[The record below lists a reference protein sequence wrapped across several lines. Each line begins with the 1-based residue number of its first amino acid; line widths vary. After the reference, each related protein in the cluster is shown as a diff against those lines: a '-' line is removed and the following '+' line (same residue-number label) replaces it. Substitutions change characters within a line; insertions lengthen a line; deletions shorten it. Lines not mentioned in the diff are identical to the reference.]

1 MKNTFFALLIILS
14 TLTIQAQVVNLE
26 AEGNLESLNPIGC
39 LNLNQVSNSNN
50 PADIYIG
57 MSECI
62 KNGKY
67 ENAAKLFAIAGAYA
81 TYDMKRVKDKSA
93 HQAMIVLQ
101 MNTLGEINEDIKEL
115 LLQEIEKIQNDTE
128 LLSQLCSEIRAIGM
142 PTYYP
147 KYMIQHGMGA
157 FSDNQGD
164 GLVEDFNETEAWEKA
179 LGTYLHCTD

>member
-1 MKNTFFALLIILS
+1 MKKTLFALLIIFS
-14 TLTIQAQVVNLE
+14 TLKIQAQVVNLD
-26 AEGNLESLNPIGC
+26 AEGNLESPNPIGC
-39 LNLNQVSNSNN
+39 LNLKQVSNSNN

-62 KNGKY
+62 KNGNY
-67 ENAAKLFAIAGAYA
+67 VNAAKLFAIAGAYA
-81 TYDMKRVKDKSA
+81 TFDMKRVKDKSA

-101 MNTLGEINEDIKEL
+101 MNILGEIKDDVKEL
-115 LLQEIEKIQNDTE
+115 LLNEIKKIQNDEE
-128 LLSQLCSEIRAIGM
+128 LLSQLCSEIREIGI

-164 GLVEDFNETEAWEKA
+164 GLVENFNAIEAWEEA
-179 LGTYLHCTD
+179 LESYLKCKN